1 RLTTLQVD
9 SRMDLAVYE
18 SFITAHPA
26 LFDAY
31 YVLGGRGSDAGMFT
45 DQVEEFVRNAY
56 KSLKPIAIAPAAED
70 LVPMESYVNPV
81 GVITGGRDFAE
92 RFVSAVAQQRFWDR
106 A

>member
-1 RLTTLQVD
+1 
-9 SRMDLAVYE
+9 M
-18 SFITAHPA
+18 
-26 LFDAY
+26 
-31 YVLGGRGSDAGMFT
+31 
-45 DQVEEFVRNAY
+45 RNAY
-56 KSLKPIAIAPAAED
+56 TSLKPIAIAPAAED